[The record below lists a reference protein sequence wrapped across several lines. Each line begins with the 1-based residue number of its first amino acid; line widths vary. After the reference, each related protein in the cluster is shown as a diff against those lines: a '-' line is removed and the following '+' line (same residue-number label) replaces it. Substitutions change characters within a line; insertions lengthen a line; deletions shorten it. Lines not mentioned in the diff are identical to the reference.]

1 MKYEVTI
8 RWQAHGSYTTTV
20 HADSEAEAI
29 ELAKEED
36 DDDLWAQMGD
46 YSVTDCDAEPQGCET
61 CDGTGEVSN
70 GHYADPNTETYACPD
85 CNYDDPDKH
94 RP

>member
-1 MKYEVTI
+1 MVRTYKVTI
-8 RWQAHGSYTTTV
+8 RWQAHGYYTAEV
-20 HADSEAEAI
+20 EASNETEAI
-29 ELAKEED
+29 ELAKEHD

-46 YSVTDCDAEPQGCET
+46 YRVTDCDAEEQRCET

-85 CNYDDPDKH
+85 CNYE
-94 RP
+94 R